1 MSSSGTTSIAS
12 LPTGDTSQDPIQ
24 LVAQDIQNET
34 AKAPPVYS
42 PQVQPSPAAGL
53 MNQNDIV
60 KSLNKPGI
68 NAMTRFPE
76 QDVVMSTS
84 TRQTDG
90 ENRQEFIPAAQS
102 EDYIADHE
110 IAPPIQ
116 PQNTASSEPELD
128 SFKVPLLVA
137 ACFFL
142 FQTPAVRRAIHYLL
156 PEGRSVTG
164 GLTMQNQILV
174 SALFGLTIYGGI
186 ELIEHIDY

>member
-12 LPTGDTSQDPIQ
+12 LPTGDASPDPIQ

-34 AKAPPVYS
+34 AKAPPVS
-42 PQVQPSPAAGL
+42 SAQVQASPAAGL

-84 TRQTDG
+84 ARQTDG
-90 ENRQEFIPAAQS
+90 ENRQEYIPTAQT

-116 PQNTASSEPELD
+116 PQNSTSAETDLD
-128 SFKVPLLVA
+128 GFKVPLLVA

-142 FQTPAVRRAIHYLL
+142 FQTPAVQRAIHYLL

-164 GLTMQNQILV
+164 GLTIQNQLLV

-186 ELIEHIDY
+186 ELIDHMDY

>member
-1 MSSSGTTSIAS
+1 MSNSGTTSIAS
-12 LPTGDTSQDPIQ
+12 LPAGDIGQDPTQ

-34 AKAPPVYS
+34 AKAPSVYS
-42 PQVQPSPAAGL
+42 PQVQPSPASGL

-90 ENRQEFIPAAQS
+90 ENRQEYIPAAQT

-110 IAPPIQ
+110 IAPPVQ
-116 PQNTASSEPELD
+116 PQRDVSSETDLD
-128 SFKVPLLVA
+128 SFKIPLLVA

-142 FQTPAVRRAIHYLL
+142 FHTPVVQRATYYLL

-164 GLTMQNQILV
+164 GLTLQNQLLL

-186 ELIEHIDY
+186 ELIDHIDC

>member
-1 MSSSGTTSIAS
+1 MSNSGTTSIAS
-12 LPTGDTSQDPIQ
+12 LPAGDIGQDPIQ

-34 AKAPPVYS
+34 AKAPSVYS

-84 TRQTDG
+84 TRQTNV
-90 ENRQEFIPAAQS
+90 ENRQEYIPVAQT

-116 PQNTASSEPELD
+116 SQSNGSSETDLD

-142 FQTPAVRRAIHYLL
+142 FQTSAVQRAIYCLL
-156 PEGRSVTG
+156 PDGQSVTG
-164 GLTMQNQILV
+164 GLTLQNQLLL
-174 SALFGLTIYGGI
+174 SALFGLTIYGGM
-186 ELIEHIDY
+186 EVIEHIDY